1 MGCGT
6 SAYEDLEVTG
16 NNFRG
21 KKKNER
27 EFERERGTERLREC
41 VYE

>member
-16 NNFRG
+16 DNFRG
-21 KKKNER
+21 KKKNQR
-27 EFERERGTERLREC
+27 EFERERERLREC